1 MNLFWK
7 NKNVFVTGGTGFLGS
22 YLVKKLAELGANVTV
37 LVRDGIPKSNLYAG
51 NQCNKINYV
60 YGDLVDY
67 NAMERAIT
75 EYEIDTVF
83 HVAAQAIVG
92 VANQNPLST
101 FGSNIGGTWNILEAC
116 RRNPRVK
123 RIIVASSD
131 KAYGEQMQLPYNENM
146 PLQGKHPYDVSKSC
160 ADLLAQSYFA
170 TYSLP
175 VAITRCGNL
184 YGGGDLNYNRIIPG
198 TIMSVLNE
206 IAPIIRSNGNFI
218 RDYFYVEDAV
228 EAYMTLAEKME
239 ELKLAGEAFN
249 FGNEQPLS
257 VNEVVALI
265 LDIMKSN
272 LKPVVL
278 NQGANEIENQYLD
291 VSKAHKVLSWLP
303 KHNIKEGIEKT
314 VNWYRNN

>member
-1 MNLFWK
+1 
-7 NKNVFVTGGTGFLGS
+7 
-22 YLVKKLAELGANVTV
+22 
-37 LVRDGIPKSNLYAG
+37 
-51 NQCNKINYV
+51 
-60 YGDLVDY
+60 
-67 NAMERAIT
+67 
-75 EYEIDTVF
+75 
-83 HVAAQAIVG
+83 
-92 VANQNPLST
+92 
-101 FGSNIGGTWNILEAC
+101 
-116 RRNPRVK
+116 VK